1 MPLLCLVELGLF
13 LPSSCLFQCSP
24 GLHFMCH
31 LRKYSL
37 YSPIH
42 KSNSKNRS
50 LSCRTTLNAALPFD
64 RELLLPTFQL
74 EFSSGLHPF
83 HLHHALLACLSE
95 CHIKRIEKVKLWH
108 LLLSLPSWG
117 LLLCHRQGLD
127 WWLCVYNKIML
138 TCSHPFLLLPVL
150 QAVCYHR
157 IIESCQLEKTSK
169 LVKFKRQPKTTMPTD
184 PLNHYSLRIF
194 VLKELI
200 SDKRSITI
208 NTQLSSLKGGK
219 YDATFICWKSNCPLE
234 FLQENH

>member
-1 MPLLCLVELGLF
+1 MTFYLANVPRDLPPVQDDISTSVQFVCTKFPDCLRIAAAWLVTPHCTQVVYFFLSDTECCRVLSSALLPPYMPLLCLVELGLF

-95 CHIKRIEKVKLWH
+95 CHIKRIEKVKL
-108 LLLSLPSWG
+108 
-117 LLLCHRQGLD
+117 
-127 WWLCVYNKIML
+127 
-138 TCSHPFLLLPVL
+138 
-150 QAVCYHR
+150 
-157 IIESCQLEKTSK
+157 
-169 LVKFKRQPKTTMPTD
+169 
-184 PLNHYSLRIF
+184 
-194 VLKELI
+194 
-200 SDKRSITI
+200 
-208 NTQLSSLKGGK
+208 
-219 YDATFICWKSNCPLE
+219 
-234 FLQENH
+234 